1 VLGAAEF
8 DARPP
13 SRYGLGRRCST
24 TSGIFFLAGVL
35 GHPVLA
41 EPLLLYRQHG
51 ANDSG
56 GGSSTPP
63 ADAHALDDYRRAAAH
78 TAACADYLD
87 AAAARGGAAAER
99 LRAGAGGYRRAATSW
114 ALRASLY
121 EPGDRRARARVLGRL
136 LARRAYGPRPAGG
149 FGRAALGK
157 DLVAG
162 VALRVAAR

>member
-1 VLGAAEF
+1 VDLLP
-8 DARPP
+8 R
-13 SRYGLGRRCST
+13 
-24 TSGIFFLAGVL
+24 GVL
-35 GHPVLA
+35 GPIRLLA

-56 GGSSTPP
+56 GWVEHRRRRTLAP
-63 ADAHALDDYRRAAAH
+63 AIDDYRDAAAH